1 MKMRRSMMRW
11 SRASVAFGPADRKR
25 HPLSTIIKVLADGIK
40 AFPIELPDAA
50 RHKVGS
56 SSCETQHPSAF
67 ADVGSR
73 AREIGTVARPSNA
86 RPNLRTGFQAL
97 ERGCHD
103 GCKTGRRRQ
112 GGELGRVDPE
122 RLAEFVVEHRLA
134 AEPAGGEG
142 EDDEMALDPAVG
154 VAADDVA
161 VAGERDRLDPKA

>member
-1 MKMRRSMMRW
+1 MMV
-11 SRASVAFGPADRKR
+11 VA
-25 HPLSTIIKVLADGIK
+25 VGINE
-40 AFPIELPDAA
+40 FQMQLPDAA
-50 RHKVGS
+50 MHKGESRYWVAK
-56 SSCETQHPSAF
+56 HPSAF
-67 ADVGSR
+67 GDVGSR
-73 AREIGTVARPSNA
+73 AREIGTVARLSNA